1 MELKI
6 TNEDVKKYEYLVHKI
21 ARQELPKSQ
30 MSLEDLEGYGYE
42 GLIAGFR
49 NYNPDRGQTL
59 KQYIAY
65 QIYYSIRN
73 NVYKEGTVIKMSSGT
88 IKQRKEAGQTL
99 YITTPLA
106 YQKGD
111 ETVYIKEPAEEMRY
125 DEGVWGMIQT
135 EILKKY
141 KTRDLEI
148 FAKSFGLFGLKTI
161 KQTDIAKEY
170 GITPAAVTLNNQKL
184 IKLIKTKPEIMDL
197 LEDLL

>member
-1 MELKI
+1 MDM
-6 TNEDVKKYEYLVHKI
+6 TNDDVKKYEYLVHKI

-30 MSLEDLEGYGYE
+30 MTLEDLEGYGYE

-49 NYNPDRGQTL
+49 TYNPDKGQTL

-65 QIYYSIRN
+65 QIYYAIRN
-73 NVYKEGTVIKMSSGT
+73 NISKEGMVVKMSSGA
-88 IKQRKEAGQTL
+88 IKQRQDEGKSL
-99 YITTPLA
+99 YIASPIE

-111 ETVYIKEPAEEMRY
+111 ETFYLVEPSEDPKYE
-125 DEGVWGMIQT
+125 EGVWEMIKD

-141 KTRDLEI
+141 KGRDLDI
-148 FAKSFGLFGLKTI
+148 FAKSFGLWGQEAV

-184 IKLIKTKPEIMDL
+184 IKFIRTKPEIMEL